1 MTATVSGNPG
11 KVDPKKNEVVLCRG
25 NYDIGSHVSDFSG
38 KSLWLCS
45 IVKCFK
51 NIFLRKKKK
60 EKGKLSFY
68 SNWFIM
74 QIMKNIAKN
83 LQ

>member
-60 EKGKLSFY
+60 KKESLASTATGSLCK
-68 SNWFIM
+68 
-74 QIMKNIAKN
+74 
-83 LQ
+83 